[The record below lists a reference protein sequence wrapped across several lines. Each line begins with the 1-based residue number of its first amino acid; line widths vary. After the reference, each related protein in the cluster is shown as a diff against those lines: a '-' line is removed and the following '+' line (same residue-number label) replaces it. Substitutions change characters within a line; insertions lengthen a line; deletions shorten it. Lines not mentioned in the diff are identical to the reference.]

1 MLRRQRLPLHILYES
16 YYVNMDSLSFE
27 HVNWQNLHSGMSMG
41 MVRWTCMKACKKTNP
56 DDLARSLS
64 LGHRAESVP
73 FASKLEQELFTLPT
87 S

>member
-1 MLRRQRLPLHILYES
+1 
-16 YYVNMDSLSFE
+16 
-27 HVNWQNLHSGMSMG
+27 
-41 MVRWTCMKACKKTNP
+41 MKACKKTNP